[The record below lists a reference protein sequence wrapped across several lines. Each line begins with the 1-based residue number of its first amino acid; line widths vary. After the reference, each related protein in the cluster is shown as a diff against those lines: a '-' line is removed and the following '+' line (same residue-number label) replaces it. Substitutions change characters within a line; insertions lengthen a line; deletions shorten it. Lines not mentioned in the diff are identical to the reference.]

1 MGAVIAFI
9 FGLIVLGFSIS
20 LIKWTYRVF
29 AKGLKIITPIALLAV
44 YAWALMEYTTIILWA
59 TGGILALILAATTF
73 HLHEISKIKQ
83 QILPPLKR
91 NDLSRL
97 RKYYCAYEDREK
109 NMAID
114 IIIKAKLP
122 NSYSAVDSLFLGDL
136 LEVFKENLNSKTG
149 ECLMERDDFESYFEA
164 VWEGRI
170 NKGIV
175 GFAKD
180 IIPERFELDSIEFPN
195 QKNKKET
202 TRLIKIKIRRES
214 DLFQDAIDL
223 D

>member
-1 MGAVIAFI
+1 
-9 FGLIVLGFSIS
+9 
-20 LIKWTYRVF
+20 
-29 AKGLKIITPIALLAV
+29 
-44 YAWALMEYTTIILWA
+44 
-59 TGGILALILAATTF
+59 
-73 HLHEISKIKQ
+73 
-83 QILPPLKR
+83 
-91 NDLSRL
+91 
-97 RKYYCAYEDREK
+97 
-109 NMAID
+109 MAID

>member
-1 MGAVIAFI
+1 M
-9 FGLIVLGFSIS
+9 
-20 LIKWTYRVF
+20 
-29 AKGLKIITPIALLAV
+29 
-44 YAWALMEYTTIILWA
+44 
-59 TGGILALILAATTF
+59 ILAATTF

-136 LEVFKENLNSKTG
+136 LEVFKENLNSK
-149 ECLMERDDFESYFEA
+149 
-164 VWEGRI
+164 
-170 NKGIV
+170 
-175 GFAKD
+175 D

>member
-1 MGAVIAFI
+1 
-9 FGLIVLGFSIS
+9 
-20 LIKWTYRVF
+20 
-29 AKGLKIITPIALLAV
+29 
-44 YAWALMEYTTIILWA
+44 ME
-59 TGGILALILAATTF
+59 
-73 HLHEISKIKQ
+73 
-83 QILPPLKR
+83 
-91 NDLSRL
+91 
-97 RKYYCAYEDREK
+97 C
-109 NMAID
+109 
-114 IIIKAKLP
+114 
-122 NSYSAVDSLFLGDL
+122 
-136 LEVFKENLNSKTG
+136 
-149 ECLMERDDFESYFEA
+149 DDFESYFEA